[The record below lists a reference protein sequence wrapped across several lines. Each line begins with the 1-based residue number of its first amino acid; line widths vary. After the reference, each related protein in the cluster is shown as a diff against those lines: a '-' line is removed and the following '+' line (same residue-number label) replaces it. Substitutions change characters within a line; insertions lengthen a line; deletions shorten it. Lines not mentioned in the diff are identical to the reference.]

1 MPVAL
6 VPLDQVDLGLVQ
18 LLLPGAIRL
27 ADCAVALSADAQHLG
42 LGHGHQLLLLPQ
54 GGGGQ
59 PVSFMLK
66 RGDAVEELT
75 DERAAELLAE
85 RRMKG
90 PAKKKR

>member
-1 MPVAL
+1 MSSPMPVAL

-59 PVSFMLK
+59 PGEHQSRK
-66 RGDAVEELT
+66 QRD
-75 DERAAELLAE
+75 R
-85 RRMKG
+85 
-90 PAKKKR
+90 